1 MRLFPDRF
9 PALCRILYHTFI
21 LCSYRASVILYFLT
35 DFSRTNLRTHY
46 CYGIIFHSFTQRS
59 IFKEPKNRF
68 RKELSMT
75 DYSAFIAITNHH
87 LLPPDSDTLDFI
99 PGSVSY
105 HRFLAQVEIIA
116 ATNVSAIVLREKD
129 LEETVYE
136 ALAKDCITLC
146 THYNKKLILHS
157 FLESA
162 HRLNQPYI
170 QLSLSQLET
179 YRKAGLLSDFAQIG
193 TSVHSVDDVRLA
205 EKLGADY
212 VFAGNIYETECK
224 AGLAG
229 RGLAFLKEV
238 CDNTC
243 LPVYAIGGMTPDRL
257 PGVLEAGAKGACM
270 MSGFMKL

>member
-1 MRLFPDRF
+1 
-9 PALCRILYHTFI
+9 
-21 LCSYRASVILYFLT
+21 
-35 DFSRTNLRTHY
+35 
-46 CYGIIFHSFTQRS
+46 
-59 IFKEPKNRF
+59 
-68 RKELSMT
+68 MT

-162 HRLNQPYI
+162 HRLNLPYI

-212 VFAGNIYETECK
+212 VFAGNIFETDCK
-224 AGLAG
+224 KGLPG
-229 RGLAFLKEV
+229 RGLEFLENVCKEV
-238 CDNTC
+238 DI
-243 LPVYAIGGMTPDRL
+243 PVYAIGGITAEKMPQILGT
-257 PGVLEAGAKGACM
+257 GAAGGCM
-270 MSGFMKL
+270 MSGFMQLKEK

>member
-1 MRLFPDRF
+1 
-9 PALCRILYHTFI
+9 
-21 LCSYRASVILYFLT
+21 
-35 DFSRTNLRTHY
+35 
-46 CYGIIFHSFTQRS
+46 
-59 IFKEPKNRF
+59 
-68 RKELSMT
+68 MT

-162 HRLNQPYI
+162 HRLNHPYI

-212 VFAGNIYETECK
+212 VFAGNIFETDCK
-224 AGLAG
+224 KGLPG
-229 RGLAFLKEV
+229 RGLEFLENVCKEV
-238 CDNTC
+238 DI
-243 LPVYAIGGMTPDRL
+243 PVYAIGGITAEKMPQILGT
-257 PGVLEAGAKGACM
+257 GAAGGCM
-270 MSGFMKL
+270 MSGFMQLKEK

>member
-1 MRLFPDRF
+1 
-9 PALCRILYHTFI
+9 
-21 LCSYRASVILYFLT
+21 
-35 DFSRTNLRTHY
+35 
-46 CYGIIFHSFTQRS
+46 
-59 IFKEPKNRF
+59 
-68 RKELSMT
+68 MT

-146 THYNKKLILHS
+146 THYNKKLILHF

-162 HRLNQPYI
+162 HRLNHPYI

-205 EKLGADY
+205 EQLGADY
-212 VFAGNIYETECK
+212 VFAGNIFETDCK
-224 AGLAG
+224 KGLPG
-229 RGLAFLKEV
+229 RGLEFLENVCKEV
-238 CDNTC
+238 DI
-243 LPVYAIGGMTPDRL
+243 PVYAIGGITAEKMPQILGT
-257 PGVLEAGAKGACM
+257 GAAGGCM
-270 MSGFMKL
+270 MSGFMQLKEK

>member
-1 MRLFPDRF
+1 
-9 PALCRILYHTFI
+9 
-21 LCSYRASVILYFLT
+21 
-35 DFSRTNLRTHY
+35 
-46 CYGIIFHSFTQRS
+46 
-59 IFKEPKNRF
+59 
-68 RKELSMT
+68 MT

-162 HRLNQPYI
+162 HRLNHPYI

-212 VFAGNIYETECK
+212 VFAGNILETDCK
-224 AGLAG
+224 KGLPG
-229 RGLAFLKEV
+229 RGLEFLENVCKEV
-238 CDNTC
+238 DI
-243 LPVYAIGGMTPDRL
+243 PVYAIGGITAEKMPQILGT
-257 PGVLEAGAKGACM
+257 GAAGGCM
-270 MSGFMKL
+270 MSGFMQLKEK

>member
-1 MRLFPDRF
+1 
-9 PALCRILYHTFI
+9 
-21 LCSYRASVILYFLT
+21 
-35 DFSRTNLRTHY
+35 
-46 CYGIIFHSFTQRS
+46 
-59 IFKEPKNRF
+59 
-68 RKELSMT
+68 MT

-105 HRFLAQVEIIA
+105 HRFLAQVEKIA

-146 THYNKKLILHS
+146 THYNKKLILH
-157 FLESA
+157 FFPESA
-162 HRLNQPYI
+162 HRLNHPYI

-212 VFAGNIYETECK
+212 VFAGNIFETDCK
-224 AGLAG
+224 KGLPG
-229 RGLAFLKEV
+229 RGLEFLENVCKEV
-238 CDNTC
+238 DI
-243 LPVYAIGGMTPDRL
+243 PVYAIGGITAEKMPQILGT
-257 PGVLEAGAKGACM
+257 GAAGGCM
-270 MSGFMKL
+270 MSGFMQLKEK

>member
-1 MRLFPDRF
+1 
-9 PALCRILYHTFI
+9 
-21 LCSYRASVILYFLT
+21 
-35 DFSRTNLRTHY
+35 
-46 CYGIIFHSFTQRS
+46 
-59 IFKEPKNRF
+59 
-68 RKELSMT
+68 MT

-146 THYNKKLILHS
+146 THYNKKLILHF
-157 FLESA
+157 FLETA
-162 HRLNQPYI
+162 HRLNHPYI
-170 QLSLSQLET
+170 QLPLSQLET
-179 YRKAGLLSDFAQIG
+179 HRKAGLLSDFAQIG

-205 EKLGADY
+205 EQLGADY

-229 RGLAFLKEV
+229 R
-238 CDNTC
+238 
-243 LPVYAIGGMTPDRL
+243 
-257 PGVLEAGAKGACM
+257 
-270 MSGFMKL
+270 

>member
-1 MRLFPDRF
+1 
-9 PALCRILYHTFI
+9 
-21 LCSYRASVILYFLT
+21 
-35 DFSRTNLRTHY
+35 
-46 CYGIIFHSFTQRS
+46 
-59 IFKEPKNRF
+59 
-68 RKELSMT
+68 MT

-105 HRFLAQVEIIA
+105 HRFLAQVEKIA
-116 ATNVSAIVLREKD
+116 ATNVSAIVLREKV

-162 HRLNQPYI
+162 HRLNHPYI

-212 VFAGNIYETECK
+212 VFAGNIFETDCK
-224 AGLAG
+224 KGLPG
-229 RGLAFLKEV
+229 RGLEFLENVCKEV
-238 CDNTC
+238 DI
-243 LPVYAIGGMTPDRL
+243 PVYAIGGITAEKMPQILGT
-257 PGVLEAGAKGACM
+257 GAAGGCM
-270 MSGFMKL
+270 MSGFMQLKEK